1 MNNLKTTVGF
11 VGSEG
16 VMLKDH
22 SLFDKGDVVLV
33 ISAESFDEFF
43 NDLKSVKENLKKS
56 EEWID
61 EIKKIKEK

>member
-11 VGSEG
+11 VGTEG

-22 SLFDKGDVVLV
+22 SLFDKGDVVIV

-43 NDLKSVKENLKKS
+43 NDLNSVIENLKKS